1 MHNVPVAFLTSNQRV
16 LFGVSS
22 QPQYAIGLRCVDD
35 TSTSMFVVIVDEHV
49 AANATGTIVPDL
61 GIVPVDILESYCA
74 VYRALIAMS
83 QNPDICKDIARID
96 WSSVTR
102 RVDSAY
108 VYTV

>member
-1 MHNVPVAFLTSNQRV
+1 MHNVPVAFLTPDQRV

-22 QPQYAIGLRCVDD
+22 QPQYAIGLRCSDD
-35 TSTSMFVVIVDEHV
+35 ASTNMFVVLVDEHV

-61 GIVPVDILESYCA
+61 GIIPVDVLESYCA

-83 QNPDICKDIARID
+83 QNQDICKNIASID